1 MTLTALNFLPTGHL
15 SYGLGDVRAFPFDF
29 LKIEAAPCD
38 LAIADAHDRHPA
50 FVQRRPI
57 LLSSAPDRF
66 APLLLSND
74 GEA

>member
-1 MTLTALNFLPTGHL
+1 
-15 SYGLGDVRAFPFDF
+15 
-29 LKIEAAPCD
+29 

-50 FVQRRPI
+50 LIQRRPI
-57 LLSSAPDRF
+57 LLSSAPDPF

>member
-1 MTLTALNFLPTGHL
+1 MTLLPTGHL
-15 SYGLGDVRAFPFDF
+15 SLGLGDVRTFPFVF
-29 LKIEAAPCD
+29 LKIEAAPGD

-50 FVQRRPI
+50 LIQRRPI
-57 LLSSAPDRF
+57 LLSSAPDPF